1 MGALNFSFE
10 IELKEYE
17 RLCRFLYQTTGIRL
31 GDKKQSLVES
41 RLIKRLQELEISS
54 FSDYLKY
61 FEANQKFEIKYLI
74 EAMTTHKTEWF
85 RESVH
90 FDFLKS
96 KILEMQVRPLHIW
109 SAACSTGEE
118 LWTLAMILNEQGF
131 LPKDYRLLG
140 TDISGEVVELAQRAL
155 YASRGEQAPPFSETT
170 KYFFK
175 MRRDMA
181 PPMLEVKQE
190 FRA

>member
-74 EAMTTHKTEWF
+74 EAMTTHKTE
-85 RESVH
+85 
-90 FDFLKS
+90 
-96 KILEMQVRPLHIW
+96 
-109 SAACSTGEE
+109 
-118 LWTLAMILNEQGF
+118 
-131 LPKDYRLLG
+131 
-140 TDISGEVVELAQRAL
+140 
-155 YASRGEQAPPFSETT
+155 
-170 KYFFK
+170 
-175 MRRDMA
+175 
-181 PPMLEVKQE
+181 
-190 FRA
+190 